1 MSGSVGHK
9 RVTKEFVE
17 NYCFP
22 VPPLAEQ
29 KNIAEKLDTLL
40 AQVDNTKARFEK
52 IPQILQRFRQIEKQ
66 VNNALARVNS
76 LTQSILAKAFRGELT
91 AQWRAENPEL
101 ISGENSAAALLEKIK
116 AERAAS
122 GGKKAARRKE

>member
-52 IPQILQRFRQIEKQ
+52 IPQILQRFRQAVLAAAVNGDLTAEWR
-66 VNNALARVNS
+66 VNNNS
-76 LTQSILAKAFRGELT
+76 NVVEEEI
-91 AQWRAENPEL
+91 
-101 ISGENSAAALLEKIK
+101 EKIK
-116 AERAAS
+116 NKLITKNSQEIFNIL
-122 GGKKAARRKE
+122 